1 MSTCGGARS
10 GSRTPTWASGSTR
23 RGSSRCCSSGSKAS
37 ADRRAWCRGVEVR
50 AMASRKRPA
59 RLRPK
64 TPSRVK
70 KRKRKTKRARGH
82 QHPELVGLW
91 LAALGLFLAS
101 VVYVGWNGGYVGA
114 ALADALEAVIGHAT
128 WGVPV
133 LLLGVGGL

>member
-1 MSTCGGARS
+1 
-10 GSRTPTWASGSTR
+10 
-23 RGSSRCCSSGSKAS
+23 
-37 ADRRAWCRGVEVR
+37 
-50 AMASRKRPA
+50 MASRKRPA

-101 VVYVGWNGGYVGA
+101 VVYVGWNGGYCGYCDNCRRGNFFGCQTDTQITGVTRDGGYADYVIAPASAVALRPRSKWA
-114 ALADALEAVIGHAT
+114 ASNRQAS
-128 WGVPV
+128 
-133 LLLGVGGL
+133 